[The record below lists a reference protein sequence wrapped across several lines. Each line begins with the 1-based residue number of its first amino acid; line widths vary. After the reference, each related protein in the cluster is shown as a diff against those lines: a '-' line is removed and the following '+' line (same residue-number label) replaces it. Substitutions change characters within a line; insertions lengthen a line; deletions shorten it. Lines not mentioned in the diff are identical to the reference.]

1 MSNSR
6 SVERTRKSIQIG
18 VRDFGPIADALV
30 KLRPLTVF
38 VGPSN
43 TGKTYMSILVYAL
56 HKSLRGFQRLP
67 VSHPSLNY
75 PYYLIGSNKPGDA
88 SPSEDT
94 LTIDNELYALLTKI
108 GRAAVT
114 YSDLPQA
121 VRDNVQAV
129 LRDPER
135 LGRDVELE
143 LKRCLDSRSNSDFIR
158 APSADHELGITLRV
172 GEEGRDLWSFRMSMS
187 EGGTTVAGDIADVE
201 LMCWAAAS
209 DDTKRA
215 RLREILARPRL
226 LWSTSLLEMAADS
239 PGDQGRIHYFPAAR
253 SGIMQSHRVIASSFI
268 SRAAQG
274 GLEPFP
280 ELPTFSGV
288 MADFMQ
294 KLILYDYGESGARDD
309 IMIDLAR
316 TLETEALEGW
326 IGSRKSPGGYPEFL
340 YRPVGTEENIRLT
353 RASSMVSELAPIVL
367 FLKGVIKIGDTLII
381 EEPEAHLHPAAQTQM
396 AVTLGRLVRAGIRV
410 LVTTHSDWLLKEIGN
425 LMREGALVEQT
436 GDRGRDS
443 TLPSTLHPDEVG
455 IWLFRQDGAG
465 RGSTVQ
471 EIPFDRSEGVEPSEY
486 DDVAD
491 ELYNRAADLQNR
503 MEDSRRDA

>member
-6 SVERTRKSIQIG
+6 NVERTRKSIQIG

-67 VSHPSLNY
+67 VSHPSVNY

-187 EGGTTVAGDIADVE
+187 ESGTTVAGDIADVE

-253 SGIMQSHRVIASSFI
+253 SGIMQSHRVIASSLI

-309 IMIDLAR
+309 VMIDLAR
-316 TLETEALEGW
+316 TLETESLEGW

-367 FLKGVIKIGDTLII
+367 FLKGVISKS
-381 EEPEAHLHPAAQTQM
+381 
-396 AVTLGRLVRAGIRV
+396 VT
-410 LVTTHSDWLLKEIGN
+410 
-425 LMREGALVEQT
+425 
-436 GDRGRDS
+436 
-443 TLPSTLHPDEVG
+443 P
-455 IWLFRQDGAG
+455 
-465 RGSTVQ
+465 
-471 EIPFDRSEGVEPSEY
+471 
-486 DDVAD
+486 
-491 ELYNRAADLQNR
+491 
-503 MEDSRRDA
+503 

>member
-253 SGIMQSHRVIASSFI
+253 SGIMQSHRVIASSLVKR
-268 SRAAQG
+268 STQA
-274 GLEPFP
+274 GLEN
-280 ELPTFSGV
+280 LVVPTLSGV
-288 MADFMQ
+288 IADFMQ
-294 KLILYDYGESGARDD
+294 QIILYEERERPDNGINQIADEL
-309 IMIDLAR
+309 DLKVLAGQII
-316 TLETEALEGW
+316 TNP
-326 IGSRKSPGGYPEFL
+326 SPTGYPEFC
-340 YRPVGTEENIRLT
+340 YRSQETEEGIRLT
-353 RASSMVSELAPIVL
+353 RSSSMVSELAPLAL
-367 FLKGVIKIGDTLII
+367 FIRGLIRPGDTLII
-381 EEPEAHLHPAAQTQM
+381 EEPEAHLHPAAQPKI
-396 AVTLGRLVRAGIRV
+396 AVTLASLVRVGVRV
-410 LVTTHSDWLLKEIGN
+410 VVTTHSDWMLQAIGN
-425 LMREGALVEQT
+425 LMREGQL
-436 GDRGRDS
+436 GDHTIEPAS
-443 TLPSTLHPDEVG
+443 WLELEEVG
-455 IWLFRQDGAG
+455 AWLF
-465 RGSTVQ
+465 Q
-471 EIPFDRSEGVEPSEY
+471 ENGQVKEIKFDRIKGIEPMEY
-486 DDVAD
+486 QEVA
-491 ELYNRAADLQNR
+491 ENLYNRWAMLENR
-503 MEDSRRDA
+503 LNRTRGDSKREQE